1 MHINGIEETGR
12 GPSLWKFNSS
22 LLEDDEYISFIT
34 ENYSEWLEDG
44 KEIQDPRVLW
54 DFIKYKIS
62 YESIT
67 YSKQKARIRRE
78 KLLDL
83 EQKIKECTAKC
94 DEQPSQENFS
104 DLEILQTEYDSQ
116 YDYIAQGAIIRSR
129 VNWYEYGEKSNKYF
143 LNLENSKK
151 KKSCIGS

>member
-1 MHINGIEETGR
+1 MIGQ
-12 GPSLWKFNSS
+12 
-22 LLEDDEYISFIT
+22 
-34 ENYSEWLEDG
+34 LEDG

-54 DFIKYKIS
+54 GFIKFKIR
-62 YESIT
+62 YETIT

-78 KLLDL
+78 TLSDL
-83 EQKIKECTAKC
+83 ELKIKECTAKC
-94 DEQPSQENFS
+94 DEQPNQENLN

-116 YDYIAQGAIIRSR
+116 YDYIARRAIIRSR

-151 KKSCIGS
+151 